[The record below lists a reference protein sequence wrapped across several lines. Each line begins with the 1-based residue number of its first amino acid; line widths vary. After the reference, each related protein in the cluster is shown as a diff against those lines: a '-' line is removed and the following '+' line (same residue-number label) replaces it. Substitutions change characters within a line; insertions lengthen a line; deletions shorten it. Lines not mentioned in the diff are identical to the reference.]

1 MKKAKGYGRMVT
13 DVVCPFCG
21 TLCDDLEVVVED
33 NKIKNVRHACRIG
46 SSKFL
51 AMNELKRPNRPMIRK
66 DGSFEE
72 VDMAAAI
79 EECGRILSRS
89 KRPLLYGWSS
99 TGCEAHFVGIELA
112 EELGGV
118 IDSTSSVC
126 HGPSVI
132 AIQDV
137 GYPSA
142 TLGDVKNRA
151 DLIIYWGANPMHA
164 HPRHLSRYSVFPRG
178 YFRERG
184 QQDRELI
191 VVDVR
196 KTDTAKLANRFVQV
210 RYGEDFE
217 LLSALRLVI
226 NGKELEADE
235 VAGVS
240 KEDILELADRMKTCQ
255 YGTLFFGMG
264 LTQSY
269 GTHRNIDAGISLVRD
284 LNHHT
289 KFSIVAMR
297 GHYNVT
303 GIGEVLTWQTGY
315 PFAVDFSRG
324 YPRYNPGETTAND
337 VLQREEADAALII
350 ASDPVAHF
358 PKKAVE
364 HLARIPMITIGPHM
378 IPTAQLSEVFIPSSI
393 SGIEEASTAYRMDT
407 VPLKLRKVIE
417 PPEGIYSDVEI
428 LEMILENVRERRVRQ
443 MEREKKAGEGR

>member
-1 MKKAKGYGRMVT
+1 MAT

-21 TLCDDLEVVVED
+21 TLCDDLEVIVED
-33 NKIKNVRHACRIG
+33 NKIKNVRHACVIG

-51 AMNELKRPNRPMIRK
+51 ATNELKRPGRPMIRRN
-66 DGSFEE
+66 GSFEE
-72 VDMAAAI
+72 VGMKEAI
-79 EECGRILSRS
+79 DECGKILSGS

-99 TGCEAHFVGIELA
+99 TGCEAHSVGIELT

-118 IDSTSSVC
+118 IDSTTSVC
-126 HGPSVI
+126 HGPSI
-132 AIQDV
+132 LAIQDV

-151 DLIIYWGANPMHA
+151 DLIIYWGSNPMHA

-184 QQDRELI
+184 QLDRELI

-196 KTDTAKLANRFVQV
+196 KTDTAKLASRFVQV
-210 RYGEDFE
+210 RCGEDYE
-217 LLSALRLVI
+217 LLSALRFVV
-226 NGKELEADE
+226 NGGGELEADE

-240 KEDILELADRMKTCQ
+240 REDILDLADRLKNCQ
-255 YGTLFFGMG
+255 YGVLFFGMG
-264 LTQSY
+264 LTQSS

-289 KFSIVAMR
+289 KFSIMAMR

-303 GIGEVLTWQTGY
+303 GIGEVMTWQTGY

-337 VLQREEADAALII
+337 ILRREEADAALII

-358 PKKAVE
+358 PKTAVE
-364 HLARIPMITIGPHM
+364 NLTKIPIITIGPDM
-378 IPTAQLSEVFIPSSI
+378 TPTAMLSDVFIPSSI
-393 SGIEEASTAYRMDT
+393 SGIEDASTAYRMDT
-407 VPLKLRKVIE
+407 VPLKLHRVLE
-417 PPEGIYSDVEI
+417 PPEGICPDVEI
-428 LEMILENVRERRVRQ
+428 LQMILENVREKKGGVKK
-443 MEREKKAGEGR
+443 EGEKKVEEGR